1 MNPTLVNSYE
11 ENNVY
16 RFTLSNI
23 HVSFAN
29 ALRRTLLS
37 DIPTVVFYTL
47 NNNENKC
54 IIHENTSRL
63 HNEIIKHRLGCIPIH
78 TTDLKT
84 LPEKYMLEV
93 NVQNNTDT
101 TMYITTEHFKIVPKK
116 SSTSTN
122 KDSDKDS
129 EVKELTEDEVRKIFP
144 KNQMTQQYIDFVRL
158 RPKIGDNVPGEK
170 LHLSCEFS
178 VSNAKT
184 DNMFNVVSK
193 CAYSNT
199 IDKVKCDEALEEL
212 VRKWKEDGLN
222 DEEIQFNRNN
232 FRLLD
237 AQRYSVE
244 NSFDYVVESV
254 GVYENRELVKMALAL
269 LRVKFA
275 KFIEKIDVDDV
286 PILLSETTMSNCY
299 DIILEN
305 EDYTMGKIIE
315 YLLYSIYCVAEKKMS
330 FCGFKKMHPHDPDSI
345 IRVAFNDSIG
355 KTDVRQC
362 LRSACVDAL
371 NVLNKLYKMW

>member
-29 ALRRTLLS
+29 ALRRVLLS

-47 NNNENKC
+47 NNSENKC

-84 LPEKYMLEV
+84 LPEKYILEV

-101 TMYITTEHFKIVPKK
+101 VMLCTTEHFKIVPKK
-116 SSTSTN
+116 T
-122 KDSDKDS
+122 KEDSEKK
-129 EVKELTEDEVRKIFP
+129 EVKELSEDEVRKIFP
-144 KNQMTQQYIDFVRL
+144 KNQITQQYIDFVRL
-158 RPKIGDNVPGEK
+158 RPKIGDSVPGEK
-170 LHLSCEFS
+170 LHLTCEFS
-178 VSNAKT
+178 VSSAKT

-193 CAYSNT
+193 CAYSYT

-237 AQRYSVE
+237 AQRYYVE

-254 GVYENRELVKMALAL
+254 GVYDNRELVKMAAGI
-269 LRVKFA
+269 LRNKFV
-275 KFIEKIDVDDV
+275 KFIEKVDTDDI
-286 PILLSETTMSNCY
+286 PILMSETTMSNCY

-315 YLLYSIYCVAEKKMS
+315 HLLYSNYCVAEKKMS

-345 IRVAFNDSIG
+345 IRVAFNDTIG

-371 NVLNKLYKMW
+371 NVFNSVYKMF

>member
-29 ALRRTLLS
+29 ALRRVLLS

-47 NNNENKC
+47 NNSENKC

-78 TTDLKT
+78 TTDLKM
-84 LPEKYMLEV
+84 LPENYILEV

-101 TMYITTEHFKIVPKK
+101 TMLCTTEHFKIVPKK
-116 SSTSTN
+116 SN
-122 KDSDKDS
+122 AEK
-129 EVKELTEDEVRKIFP
+129 EVKELTEDEMRKIFP
-144 KNQMTQQYIDFVRL
+144 KNPMTQQYIDFVRL
-158 RPKIGDNVPGEK
+158 RPKIGDSVPGEK
-170 LHLSCEFS
+170 IHLTCEFS
-178 VSNAKT
+178 VSSAKT

-199 IDKVKCDEALEEL
+199 IDKVKCDEAIEEL

-237 AQRYSVE
+237 AQRYYVE
-244 NSFDYVVESV
+244 NSFDYVVESI
-254 GVYENRELVKMALAL
+254 GVYENRELVKMAAGI
-269 LRVKFA
+269 LRTKFT
-275 KFIEKIDVDDV
+275 KMIEKIDVDDV
-286 PILLSETTMSNCY
+286 PILMSETTIQNCY

-315 YLLYSIYCVAEKKMS
+315 YLLYSIYLVGEKKMS

-345 IRVAFNDSIG
+345 IRVAFNDSVG
-355 KTDVRQC
+355 KTEVRQC
-362 LRSACVDAL
+362 MRSACVDAL
-371 NVLNKLYKMW
+371 NVFNNIYKIF

>member
-29 ALRRTLLS
+29 AIRRTLLS

-47 NNNENKC
+47 SNSENKC

-93 NVQNNTDT
+93 NVQNNTET
-101 TMYITTEHFKIVPKK
+101 TTLCTTEHFKIVPKK
-116 SSTSTN
+116 VVSG
-122 KDSDKDS
+122 S
-129 EVKELTEDEVRKIFP
+129 ETEIKELSEDEVRKIFP
-144 KNQMTQQYIDFVRL
+144 KNPLTQQYIDFVRL
-158 RPKIGDNVPGEK
+158 RPKIGDSVPGEK
-170 LHLSCEFS
+170 LHLTCEFS
-178 VSNAKT
+178 VSSANT
-184 DNMFNVVSK
+184 DNMFNVVST

-199 IDKVKCDEALEEL
+199 IDKVKSDEALEEL

-222 DEEIQFNRNN
+222 DEEIKFNRNN

-237 AQRYSVE
+237 AQRYYVE
-244 NSFDYVVESV
+244 NSFDYVLESI
-254 GVYENRELVKMALAL
+254 GVYENRELVKIAAGL
-269 LRVKFA
+269 LRTKFA
-275 KFIEKIDVDDV
+275 KFIEKIDTDDV
-286 PILLSETTMSNCY
+286 PVLLSETTMSNCY

-345 IRVAFNDSIG
+345 VRVAFNDSVG
-355 KTDVRQC
+355 KTEVRQC

-371 NVLNKLYKMW
+371 NVFNNVYKMF